1 MRAGGPWNRPRQLLA
16 ERKETMAPVPQ
27 ADTLPAATDRCEPAA
42 APGTPS
48 PIAAAAPADQVLTKG
63 ADEDDLEAYSQT
75 LLKIFFDW

>member
-1 MRAGGPWNRPRQLLA
+1 
-16 ERKETMAPVPQ
+16 MASAPQ
-27 ADTLPAATDRCEPAA
+27 PETLPAATDRGEPAA

-48 PIAAAAPADQVLTKG
+48 PIAAAPADQLLTKG